1 MDLLPLPEPPRPA
14 GSRPRAAAP
23 AAAGKRGGGGRR
35 GKGARTQGDLFAWPR
50 RPALALRP
58 PEAAPEAAVAAGG
71 ATTVAEPPPTVDE
84 SLAALPTAALM
95 DRLAALMDADRP
107 AMAAFVA
114 LADALER
121 MRARAARP
129 VLLRLAH
136 RFAGLDR
143 EAAATAMRAALRA
156 LARVADPACATAV
169 TDLATLD
176 ALSSESLALALEVL
190 AAVRH
195 RPAAP
200 LARRHLRHEDAAVR
214 TAACRLARALRL
226 RETAAA
232 LEGLLTDPAPAVA
245 RAAAL
250 TLGGLALRG
259 GKQALEAWLPT
270 ATPLDLPEVATA
282 LVPVADDDTA
292 VLLGRAAERADLP
305 GRLAIVAALGQIDG
319 RAAVTWLGRLG
330 RDRKPEVRAAVCE
343 ALEKLADLAA
353 APVLR
358 ELAADEDSRVAEAAQ
373 QALDALAEAAAED
386 W

>member
-14 GSRPRAAAP
+14 AGRPRAAAS
-23 AAAGKRGGGGRR
+23 AVAKRGSGRR
-35 GKGARTQGDLFAWPR
+35 AKGARLQGDLFAWPR
-50 RPALALRP
+50 RSPLALRP
-58 PEAAPEAAVAAGG
+58 PPEAETGPEAAAALP
-71 ATTVAEPPPTVDE
+71 ALAQEPPARDE
-84 SLAALPTAALM
+84 SLLSLPTAALIE
-95 DRLAALMDADRP
+95 RLTALLDADRP

-114 LADALER
+114 LADALGER
-121 MRARAARP
+121 RERAAGP

-136 RFAGLDR
+136 RFAGFDR
-143 EAAATAMRAALRA
+143 EAAAPEMRAALRG
-156 LARVADPACATAV
+156 LAAVADPACATAV

-176 ALSSESLALALEVL
+176 ALSPESLALALEVL

-214 TAACRLARALRL
+214 AAACRLTRVLRL
-226 RETAAA
+226 RETAPL
-232 LEGLLTDPAPAVA
+232 LEGLLTDPAPLVA

-250 TLGGLALRG
+250 ALGGLSLRG

-270 ATPLDLPEVATA
+270 ATPVDLPEVAAA

-319 RAAVTWLGRLG
+319 RAAITWLGRLG

-358 ELAADEDSRVAEAAQ
+358 ELAGDEDNRVAEAAQ
-373 QALDALAEAAAED
+373 QALDALAEAAAEA